1 MPDATST
8 AAATAQNVL
17 RDLAAIRATN
27 PVVLSITNYVVTNT
41 TANALLAI
49 GASPIMS
56 HAVEEMAEL
65 LAFSGALV
73 VNLGTVAPEYL
84 AAMAP
89 AWAAADKAVVPV
101 VLDPVGA
108 GASRLR
114 TVTPLALLDSHKA
127 FIIRGNA
134 SEIMAL
140 AGASGATTVASTSA
154 STSAPKG
161 VDSTALSEEAADFAS
176 ALARRHN
183 CAVVVS
189 GEVDIV
195 CAGQTQARVL
205 GGSALM
211 PRVTGLGC
219 TATAICGAFAAV
231 NPDPFEAALHAC
243 VAMKVAGEMAADKAS
258 GPGTLQLYLYDAL
271 YVMDEKDVRQ
281 RIRVER

>member
-1 MPDATST
+1 MPDTKIDAN
-8 AAATAQNVL
+8 AVADEVL
-17 RDLAAIRATN
+17 RDLAAIRAQN

-65 LAFSGALV
+65 VAISGALV

-84 AAMAP
+84 AAMDP
-89 AWAAADKAVVPV
+89 AWAAADEAGVPV

-108 GASRLR
+108 GASMLR
-114 TVTPLALLDSHKA
+114 TVTPLALLANHKA
-127 FIIRGNA
+127 FIVRGNA
-134 SEIMAL
+134 SEIMTL
-140 AGASGATTVASTSA
+140 AGNSDSVA
-154 STSAPKG
+154 KG
-161 VDSTALSEEAADFAS
+161 VDSTARSEDAAGFAGG
-176 ALARRHN
+176 LARRLD

-189 GEVDIV
+189 GEADIV
-195 CAGQTQARVL
+195 CQGAARARVL

-219 TATAICGAFAAV
+219 TATALCGAFAAV
-231 NPDPFEAALHAC
+231 NKDPYKAALSAC
-243 VAMKVAGEMAADKAS
+243 VAMKVAGEMAAEKAS

-271 YVMDEKDVRQ
+271 YSLGEKDIRQ
-281 RIRVER
+281 RLRVER

>member
-1 MPDATST
+1 MLTDADKI
-8 AAATAQNVL
+8 L
-17 RDLAAIRATN
+17 RDIEAIRARN

-65 LAFSGALV
+65 VAISGALV

-84 AAMAP
+84 AAMDP
-89 AWAAADKAVVPV
+89 AWAAADEAGVPV

-108 GASRLR
+108 GASLLR
-114 TVTPLALLDSHKA
+114 TVTPLALLAKHKA
-127 FIIRGNA
+127 CIVRGNA
-134 SEIMAL
+134 SEIMTL
-140 AGASGATTVASTSA
+140 AGDSGSA
-154 STSAPKG
+154 AKG
-161 VDSTALSEEAADFAS
+161 VDSTARSDDAAG
-176 ALARRHN
+176 LARTLAARLD

-189 GEVDIV
+189 GEADIV
-195 CAGQTQARVL
+195 CQGLASARVL
-205 GGSALM
+205 GGSPLM

-219 TATAICGAFAAV
+219 TATALCGAFAAV
-231 NPDPFEAALHAC
+231 NRDPFEAALFAC
-243 VAMKVAGEMAADKAS
+243 VTMKVAGEMAAEKAS

-271 YVMDEKDVRQ
+271 YTLGADDLRK

>member
-1 MPDATST
+1 MTTVNPIAES
-8 AAATAQNVL
+8 VL
-17 RDLAAIRATN
+17 RDLAAIRARN

-65 LAFSGALV
+65 VGISGALV

-89 AWAAADKAVVPV
+89 AWAAADAAGVPV

-108 GASRLR
+108 GASKLR
-114 TVTPLALLDSHKA
+114 TVTPLALLANHKA
-127 FIIRGNA
+127 FIVRGNA
-134 SEIMAL
+134 SEIMTL
-140 AGASGATTVASTSA
+140 AGSGGATAS
-154 STSAPKG
+154 KG
-161 VDSTALSEEAADFAS
+161 VDSTAKSDDAADFARD
-176 ALARRHN
+176 LARRLD

-189 GEVDIV
+189 GGVDIV
-195 CAGQTQARVL
+195 CTAQATARVL

-243 VAMKVAGEMAADKAS
+243 VAMKVAGEMAADKAA

-271 YVMDEKDVRQ
+271 YSMGERDIHS
-281 RIRVER
+281 RIKVER